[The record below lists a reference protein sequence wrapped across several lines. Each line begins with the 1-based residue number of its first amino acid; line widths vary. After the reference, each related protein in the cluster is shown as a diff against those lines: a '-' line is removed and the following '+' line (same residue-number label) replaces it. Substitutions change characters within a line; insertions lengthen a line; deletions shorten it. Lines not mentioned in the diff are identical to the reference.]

1 MNKRF
6 ATKRLV
12 RSSVVR
18 YVMTGFMNCLSKKF
32 LITAASPSQVFY
44 SSKEIGKEDKI
55 TKSKAEH
62 MYT

>member
-1 MNKRF
+1 MNERF

-18 YVMTGFMNCLSKKF
+18 YVITGFMNCLSKKF